1 MAIRIDREQRDAIYS
16 EIMVDLS
23 GTGDICIELD
33 RGDYDSARRHR
44 RRFEDDMRLLDDL
57 GWEPDPDPDRDE
69 FELTV
74 PPGQLARAL
83 RSLTRNTRATL
94 HTHIVEPIEEREQA
108 ERAVVAQD
116 AYGDLLAQLVG
127 EHDSEGRGEGDAAA
141 R

>member
-23 GTGDICIELD
+23 GTGDICIGLG

-44 RRFEDDMRLLDDL
+44 RRFEDDMRLLDDI
-57 GWEPDPDPDRDE
+57 GWEPDPDRDE

-74 PPGQLARAL
+74 SPGQLARAL
-83 RSLTRNTRATL
+83 RALTANTRATL
-94 HTHIVEPIEEREQA
+94 HTHIVEAIEEREQV

-116 AYGDLLAQLVG
+116 AYGDLFAQLVG
-127 EHDSEGRGEGDAAA
+127 EEAAETGAEHA
-141 R
+141 RTERFD